1 MQREISISSKLYLYY
16 TGVYRLDENLMVF
29 IDVSSVPELHLQSV
43 SNEITLGGNV
53 SLTQTIDIMN
63 NVATKPGFEYCRY
76 IAEHIDRVANVPVR
90 NVGIVKLSYFVID
103 IIKIRFQSGTL
114 AGNLSIKHA
123 HNEFASDIFTI
134 LEGCG
139 AKLTILDCN
148 NLRTVASPME
158 YLSLDMNKKC
168 ILKIVFP
175 RLGTGYRFRSYKV
188 FLQIKSKI

>member
-1 MQREISISSKLYLYY
+1 
-16 TGVYRLDENLMVF
+16 MVL
-29 IDVSSVPELHLQSV
+29 IDVTSVPELHMQSV

-63 NVATKPGFEYCRY
+63 SVATKQGFEYCRY
-76 IAEHIDRVANVPVR
+76 IADHIDLVANLPVR
-90 NVGIVKLSYFVID
+90 NVGI
-103 IIKIRFQSGTL
+103 IIYECPLNYTNHFQTGTL

-123 HNEFASDIFTI
+123 HNEFPSDIFTI

-139 AKLTILDCN
+139 AKLTILGCKN
-148 NLRTVASPME
+148 FQTVITPVE
-158 YLSLDMNKKC
+158 YLSLDMDKRC

-188 FLQIKSKI
+188 CLKYIFNSNLKFETNLKMISIRR